1 MNYMKMRR
9 LEGLRRFTAIISAA
23 AMVIGL
29 LTGCSQGKEDKG
41 SGDGTV
47 KGRYVEE
54 NVEMPL
60 QEGEVITNLEKSG
73 EGNPVLYSQTESMQV
88 YRYEYKDGQWERT
101 SLDWTA
107 GVFDGQAVYIQE
119 VRETGDGTQ
128 VLRAI
133 DEDMLTHIVRSSDGK
148 TGEKL
153 AIAYLEQPGEYGVPA
168 ITDMQID
175 GGGNYWMYDLYQ
187 AKIVVIDRDTLEV
200 AHEINGVQALSSM
213 QKMLFGA
220 ENGDIAVNT
229 EEGIFTVYASGLT
242 EKGTL
247 KAEQTD
253 SGQMCNDD
261 DSWYLI
267 SGTGITRIT
276 EGNETSEV
284 IMDGSMGAMSSS
296 TNYTAGFISGQDH
309 DFYALYQQAKAATYS
324 LVHYVYDADVPAA
337 PEHTLRVFGLS
348 ENQTVQDAILG
359 FQKAHPDVKVEF
371 QTSGKEEGITKDD
384 IRTLNTE
391 LLSGN
396 GADVLLMDGL
406 PTDAY
411 IEKGMLADLTKLAD
425 GLTAEEAYLEPVLR
439 NAAQKEGKIYGMPVK
454 FSIPII
460 YGDEQAKAAFTSLES
475 LKTYV
480 EEHPDQ
486 SVVGVAE
493 RDYIRDFLF
502 QLYQDEVIGEKGKVD
517 KKKLTELLEVELRIA
532 ENARPEAFDDNES
545 NELGMGVT
553 SKIFHQGIFS
563 NAGSAAILNHPDSI
577 STDPISSVPDMMI
590 PYEIMRQMKLSPDTL
605 NDFYIPEGIVGINQN
620 SDQKETAEE
629 FVKYL
634 FSPEVQGKPLD
645 DGLPVLEAELDRL
658 KEEVDS
664 EYAQSLGVS
673 SSWSIEGEAEISV
686 DAGYPTREEVE
697 DLIDKC
703 HTVGRP
709 AMQDCV
715 VWNIYQTEADACLR
729 GSIDAETTAKNIAQK
744 VDTYLAE

>member
-1 MNYMKMRR
+1 MKVCRFQPF
-9 LEGLRRFTAIISAA
+9 RRFTAIISAA
-23 AMVIGL
+23 VLAMGL
-29 LTGCSQGKEDKG
+29 LTGCGQGKEDKG
-41 SGDGTV
+41 GGGNPV

-54 NVEMPL
+54 NVELPI
-60 QEGEVITNLEKSG
+60 QDGEEITNLEKSG
-73 EGNPVLYSQTESMQV
+73 VGNPVLYSQTESMQV
-88 YRYEYKDGQWERT
+88 FRYEYKDGQWERT
-101 SLDWTA
+101 SLDWAA
-107 GVFDGQAVYIQE
+107 GIFDGQAVYIQE
-119 VRETGDGTQ
+119 VQETGDGTQ

-133 DEDMLTHIVRSSDGK
+133 DEEMCTHLVRGSDGK

-153 AIAYLEQPGEYGVPA
+153 GIAYLEQPGEYGFPA
-168 ITDMQID
+168 IIDMQID
-175 GGGNYWMYDLYQ
+175 GGGNYWMYDMYQ
-187 AKIVVIDRDTLEV
+187 AKIVVIDRDSLEII
-200 AHEINGVQALSSM
+200 HEINGVQALSSM
-213 QKMLFGA
+213 QRVLFGA
-220 ENGDIAVNT
+220 ENGDMAVNT
-229 EEGIFTVYASGLT
+229 EEGIFTVYSSDLT

-247 KAEQTD
+247 KAEQTE

-261 DSWYLI
+261 EENWYLI
-267 SGTGITRIT
+267 SETGITRIT
-276 EGNETSEV
+276 AGNETSEV
-284 IMDGSMGAMSSS
+284 IMDGSMGEMSSS

-324 LVHYVYDADVPAA
+324 LVHYVYDAGAPAV
-337 PEHTLRVFGLS
+337 PEHTLKVFGLS
-348 ENQTVQDAILG
+348 ENQTVQDAVLG
-359 FQKAHPDVKVEF
+359 FQKTHPDVKVEF

-396 GADVLLMDGL
+396 GADVLLLDGL

-411 IEKGMLADLTKLAD
+411 IEKGMLADLTELAD
-425 GLTAEEAYLEPVLR
+425 GLTAKEAYLEPVLR

-460 YGDEQAKAAFTSLES
+460 YGDEQVKAAFASLES

-517 KKKLTELLEVELRIA
+517 QKKLTELLEVELKIA
-532 ENARPEAFDDNES
+532 ENARTEAFDDVET
-545 NELGMGVT
+545 NELGMGVA
-553 SKIFHQGIFS
+553 SQIFHQGIFS
-563 NAGSAAILNHPDSI
+563 NAGSAAILNHPNSI
-577 STDPISSVPDMMI
+577 STDPISGMPDMMI
-590 PYEIMRQMKLSPDTL
+590 PYAIMRQMNLSPDTL

-620 SDQKETAEE
+620 SDQIERAEE

-634 FSPEVQGKPLD
+634 FSAEVQEKPLD
-645 DGLPVLEAELDRL
+645 DGLPVLEAGLNRL

-664 EYAQSLGVS
+664 EYAQSLGAS
-673 SSWSIEGEAEISV
+673 SSWNIEGEAEISV

-697 DLIDKC
+697 DLIAKC

-709 AMQDCV
+709 AIQECV

-729 GSIDAETTAKNIAQK
+729 GSMDAETAAKNIAQK